1 MTHNHRKQ
9 PSRPD
14 PDSESSFF
22 LEKEK
27 PNWENSK
34 RIFIERGSIFNQS
47 FNNSFP
53 PRNKKRLIQASYY
66 NYKHE
71 MAENRLK
78 IEPSSI
84 THDASSKVNSIHVV
98 PATGHGPSDPLPRR
112 LNRARRGGTRRVN
125 ENGRFSKGKGR
136 IVRGQFRKGDLS
148 TAPPIKRARP
158 HRGNSSSTRS

>member
-1 MTHNHRKQ
+1 
-9 PSRPD
+9 
-14 PDSESSFF
+14 
-22 LEKEK
+22 
-27 PNWENSK
+27 
-34 RIFIERGSIFNQS
+34 
-47 FNNSFP
+47 
-53 PRNKKRLIQASYY
+53 
-66 NYKHE
+66 